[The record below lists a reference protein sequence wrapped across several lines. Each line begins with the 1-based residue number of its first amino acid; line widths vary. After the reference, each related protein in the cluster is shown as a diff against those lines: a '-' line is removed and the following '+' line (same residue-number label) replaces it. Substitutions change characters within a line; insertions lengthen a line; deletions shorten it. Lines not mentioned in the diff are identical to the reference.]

1 MPTLQH
7 NTKAPLFHVLD
18 LVGGVQVAATENSS
32 RTQGSES
39 GTGQVFRSR
48 RFIADY
54 YENCDKVTDL

>member
-39 GTGQVFRSR
+39 GGQVFRSR
-48 RFIADY
+48 RFIAGY
-54 YENCDKVTDL
+54 YENYDTFTDL